1 MNPVPDPDPEFKSL
15 VERAV
20 VENDLSLLR
29 NLISNYGTSY
39 WRHGSFGNAVYIYV
53 IMPQDIPN
61 PYSTFMLA
69 IDSLRRGSAG

>member
-20 VENDLSLLR
+20 VENDLSLLC

-39 WRHGSFGNAVYIYV
+39 WLHGSFGNAVYIYV
-53 IMPQDIPN
+53 IMPEDIPN
-61 PYSTFMLA
+61 P
-69 IDSLRRGSAG
+69 